1 MPQEED
7 SCRFSQIERLKSSL
21 SIKTVVD
28 GRQSVSSFPVKCF
41 YQWVDGNEH
50 PTQLAVVV
58 PKRRFKHAVDRNRGK
73 RLLREA
79 FRLNKSLI
87 PACEGKSLQMCWI
100 YTGSELASF
109 EEITASVQRI
119 YMKMKAKLA
128 PKDSL

>member
-7 SCRFSQIERLKSSL
+7 SCRFSQSERIKSSL
-21 SIKTVVD
+21 TIKSVVD
-28 GRQSVSSFPVKCF
+28 GRQAVSSYPVKCF
-41 YQWVDGNEH
+41 YQWVEAET

-87 PACEGKSLQMCWI
+87 PTREGLSLQMCWI
-100 YTGSELASF
+100 YVGQKLATF
-109 EEITASVQRI
+109 EETTESVRRI
-119 YMKMKAKLA
+119 YSKIKMATQA
-128 PKDSL
+128 

>member
-7 SCRFSQIERLKSSL
+7 SCRFSQNERLKSSL
-21 SIKTVVD
+21 SIKNVVD

-41 YQWVDGNEH
+41 YSWVDESTN

-87 PACEGKSLQMCWI
+87 PALEGKSLQMCWI

-119 YMKMKAKLA
+119 YTKMNARLA
-128 PKDSL
+128 SQDN